1 MMAISGGLLP
11 ASASGTAELV
21 SHFYYIFDCLKSS
34 TFSTPKECNRPVT
47 ASSKHM
53 QTMKE
58 KLEFV
63 KKIKV
68 IDAAKNKDVTS
79 SLKCLNAPQIPL
91 RSTMELWKT
100 VQGNVKFLCTRRLN
114 QDPLEN
120 VFGSIRQQG
129 GWQL

>member
-1 MMAISGGLLP
+1 
-11 ASASGTAELV
+11 
-21 SHFYYIFDCLKSS
+21 
-34 TFSTPKECNRPVT
+34 
-47 ASSKHM
+47 M